1 MAIAAM
7 AVFLILLTTP
17 GMGLAQQVV
26 KIAVAIPLTG
36 QLARDGQGAAHAVH
50 LAADEWNQK
59 GGVLGRRIEVVD
71 ADDQAN
77 PQVAV
82 SAAEKVIADPGILGV
97 LWGITSSTCIPVSDL
112 TERAGLV
119 MVSPGCGNP
128 KLTERGLK
136 TVFRMIRG
144 MMFKVLPARYS
155 QLITYTLR
163 RLRPSMMALLGP
175 AASRTRWRSKQR
187 LLAPQVRATP
197 SGRAGRTSTLS

>member
-1 MAIAAM
+1 TFSGI
-7 AVFLILLTTP
+7 
-17 GMGLAQQVV
+17 GLAILALCLLANAPVAFPQQPVV

-50 LAADEWNQK
+50 LAVDEWNQK
-59 GGVLGRRIEVVD
+59 GGVLGRKIEVLD

-82 SAAEKVIADPGILGV
+82 SAADKIIADPGILGV

-112 TERAGLV
+112 TDRANLV

-136 TVFRMIRG
+136 TVFRMI
-144 MMFKVLPARYS
+144 
-155 QLITYTLR
+155 
-163 RLRPSMMALLGP
+163 
-175 AASRTRWRSKQR
+175 
-187 LLAPQVRATP
+187 
-197 SGRAGRTSTLS
+197 